1 MRSSVN
7 ISNSLAVIK
16 VLIKSSGKFC
26 FLKRKKHKKPLFR
39 LDRIAQNRRRTQ
51 GTRLVSCL
59 KNLCR
64 KFTANNVGDPA
75 KEADLG

>member
-16 VLIKSSGKFC
+16 MLVKSAGNFFF
-26 FLKRKKHKKPLFR
+26 FLRKKHKKSLFQ
-39 LDRIAQNRRRTQ
+39 LDRMAQNRRRTQ
-51 GTRLVSCL
+51 DTGLVSCL
-59 KNLCR
+59 KSLYR
-64 KFTANNVGDPA
+64 KFAANNIGDPA